1 MMSIIGLMKVQIVKY
16 LSLGFEEINFVD
28 FLGVENFQSSFPS
41 QNFDARFIMLKE
53 NFISS
58 GQEIIDT
65 FWNKFMKFEKI
76 NKERVKI
83 EFS

>member
-1 MMSIIGLMKVQIVKY
+1 MMSIICLMKVQIVKY

-41 QNFDARFIMLKE
+41 QNFDARFIML
-53 NFISS
+53 
-58 GQEIIDT
+58 QEIIDT